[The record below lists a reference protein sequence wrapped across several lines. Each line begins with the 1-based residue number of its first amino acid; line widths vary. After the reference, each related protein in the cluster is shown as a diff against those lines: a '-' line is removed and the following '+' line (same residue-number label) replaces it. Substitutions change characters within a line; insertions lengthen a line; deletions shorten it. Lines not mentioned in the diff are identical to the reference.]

1 MRRDSF
7 LLFALAACGPA
18 DPESPVRL
26 DGPIEPYGFITRLG
40 QDTVAAEW
48 IARSPKGLVSDGVDR
63 WPFVRQRHTEREIA
77 PDGRLIRMVMD
88 VHTPSGATPAERQ
101 RRVVARFTD
110 DSVLITATCMVTSA
124 P

>member
-26 DGPIEPYGFITRLG
+26 DGPIEPYGFITPLG

-48 IARSPKGLVSDGVDR
+48 IARSPNGLVSDGVDR
-63 WPFVRQRHTEREIA
+63 WPFVRPRRTEREIA